1 MRVRTLRPQCIS
13 ECWLK
18 RKANTLFFLV
28 LIPVAL
34 WSNQKTGFVLQR
46 LNYNYCFW
54 STHQDC
60 ISELLPRIEALQLS
74 VATAEDR
81 IETLNSQ
88 NETNKNQA
96 KVLDNGLQLAEVEK
110 RKLLEEFSRTK
121 DELLANVNSQQK
133 EMIAMKQAN
142 LDLQKELD
150 KQAKNYQ
157 VNVLS
162 KIFMFI
168 Y

>member
-1 MRVRTLRPQCIS
+1 
-13 ECWLK
+13 
-18 RKANTLFFLV
+18 
-28 LIPVAL
+28 
-34 WSNQKTGFVLQR
+34 
-46 LNYNYCFW
+46 
-54 STHQDC
+54 
-60 ISELLPRIEALQLS
+60 

-96 KVLDNGLQLAEVEK
+96 KVLENELQLAEVEK
-110 RKLLEEFSRTK
+110 RKLLEEFSQTR

-150 KQAKNYQ
+150 KQAKKYH

>member
-1 MRVRTLRPQCIS
+1 
-13 ECWLK
+13 
-18 RKANTLFFLV
+18 
-28 LIPVAL
+28 
-34 WSNQKTGFVLQR
+34 
-46 LNYNYCFW
+46 
-54 STHQDC
+54 
-60 ISELLPRIEALQLS
+60 

>member
-1 MRVRTLRPQCIS
+1 M
-13 ECWLK
+13 
-18 RKANTLFFLV
+18 
-28 LIPVAL
+28 
-34 WSNQKTGFVLQR
+34 
-46 LNYNYCFW
+46 
-54 STHQDC
+54 
-60 ISELLPRIEALQLS
+60 
-74 VATAEDR
+74 ATAEDR

-96 KVLDNGLQLAEVEK
+96 KVLENELQLAEVEK
-110 RKLLEEFSRTK
+110 RKLLEEFSQTR

-150 KQAKNYQ
+150 KQAKKYH